1 MRRVSTLRLTIGVGG
16 DADGIGGRT
25 GPVAIERQHS
35 NGVLCELIESIHLV
49 GGTVH
54 LHALEQ
60 HRLETCVISMR
71 VGWGRRSRQVE
82 WHSPVPCQRGSQS
95 KVVCNP
101 GWGHWGGWE
110 APSSPGPRWGT
121 GPPAGLTPPCWEPGL
136 ETRTHS

>member
-1 MRRVSTLRLTIGVGG
+1 MPFLRAPLIKAKRKGENRVGGKSGSKLTSINDGAKVNETTIISVALTLTIGVGG
-16 DADGIGGRT
+16 DAGGLRGRT

-60 HRLETCVISMR
+60 QHKLETCVISMR

-82 WHSPVPCQRGSQS
+82 R
-95 KVVCNP
+95 
-101 GWGHWGGWE
+101 
-110 APSSPGPRWGT
+110 R
-121 GPPAGLTPPCWEPGL
+121 
-136 ETRTHS
+136 